1 VRTIEEGIQAFVTLE
16 IRVVNGTATP
26 QDLAHWYEIAKR
38 VEEDELTVGLKAV
51 IGIDRAMIT
60 SFPNLMRLG
69 LETFDEGLYQVR
81 EGGMRAVAQDLETL
95 LRGRISA
102 EVLLGS
108 AEVDD
113 KPA

>member
-1 VRTIEEGIQAFVTLE
+1 
-16 IRVVNGTATP
+16 
-26 QDLAHWYEIAKR
+26 
-38 VEEDELTVGLKAV
+38 
-51 IGIDRAMIT
+51 
-60 SFPNLMRLG
+60 MRLG
-69 LETFDEGLYQVR
+69 LKTFDEDLYQVR